1 MRSKVKKVQR
11 VKVVK
16 FVAMN
21 AGMNV
26 IQQNNMSKNVIF

>member
-1 MRSKVKKVQR
+1 MKFDIAMRSKAIKVQKL
-11 VKVVK
+11 KVVK

-26 IQQNNMSKNVIF
+26 VQQNYM